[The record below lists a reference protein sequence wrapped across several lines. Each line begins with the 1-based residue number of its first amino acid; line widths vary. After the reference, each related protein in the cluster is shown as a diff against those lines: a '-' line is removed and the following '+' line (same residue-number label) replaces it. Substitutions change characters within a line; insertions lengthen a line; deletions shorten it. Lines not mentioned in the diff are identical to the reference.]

1 MEFNNKT
8 LLILC
13 LTVGGVCSLYVDQ
26 YELAYAIFGGLIGYL
41 SKDYVSLKE
50 DLSVKDND
58 ESESA

>member
-13 LTVGGVCSLYVDQ
+13 LTIGGVFSLYVDQ
-26 YELAYAIFGGLIGYL
+26 YDLAYAIFGGLIGYL

-50 DLSVKDND
+50 
-58 ESESA
+58 SESA